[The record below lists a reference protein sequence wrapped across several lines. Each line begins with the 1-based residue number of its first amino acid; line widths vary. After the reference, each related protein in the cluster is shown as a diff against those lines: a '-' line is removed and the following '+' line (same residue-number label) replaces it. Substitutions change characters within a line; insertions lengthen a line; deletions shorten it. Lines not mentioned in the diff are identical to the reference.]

1 MKTVVSISALQP
13 SQYRN
18 YMRGWKPDQRLLE
31 IFEQQSH
38 KRGKKAYRIYFDYA
52 VERNI
57 RVPDSHVPSP
67 IAAFLR
73 ENNFELLDY
82 AAGTVKDRHDR
93 VQRLGKVLSKQP
105 ELKKLFDNDAN
116 RRQIV
121 TAAKGDKLVC
131 LSMHPYDV
139 AGMSTDRGW
148 TSCMNLVDGSNKK
161 YIVKD
166 VKANTLIAYLV
177 NADDKN
183 INKPIMRLLMKKF
196 VNSNGS
202 SFRYVA
208 EVAYPDAKDTL
219 FVRKVQEWVDE
230 NINVIT
236 DKSSS
241 PSIITRKKDL
251 YHDGDGDF
259 AITGIAKLALLG
271 MDKLDAALDKLYDA
285 KEKAA
290 KARNSRVG
298 GMHATDDSA
307 MELFKKIPA
316 AISYKNISKL
326 VPRAYEFWVRAIEEN
341 PQKDSLLRDAFS
353 KFKKQ
358 KYKYLAYEIMKT
370 LAARQ
375 DFKSIRTAH
384 EAIPVEEF
392 LQSGET
398 DYLIERLLDK
408 EKNAAKVLNIA
419 TELADFSND
428 PEVTFWMILA
438 RTCSEDSRS
447 EVLESADETSVY
459 YFKIYY
465 AMSKLHGKYAT
476 LASLKKAKKFVP
488 KTFYAIWEFLVKP
501 TDKTIAEFTFYD
513 LGADTYSERRSMQS
527 DLFDW
532 MDEYNPNPVLLVSSL
547 EAGGNTPMFVC
558 FDKTTSA
565 DSFIQYLKKK
575 AEPAPPTTKS
585 IEIPNGRFTSKRDD
599 IEFEEDGEWYSV
611 YEFARDYDVRAEV
624 SEDPKTNVPIA
635 TFIGEE
641 GDVDFTIK
649 MLKRYL

>member
-1 MKTVVSISALQP
+1 MKTVISISALQP

-18 YMRGWKPDQRLLE
+18 YMRGWKPDQKLLE
-31 IFEQQSH
+31 VFEKQSH

-57 RVPDSHVPSP
+57 RIPDSHVPSP

-93 VQRLGKVLSKQP
+93 VQRLGKVLAKQTQ
-105 ELKKLFDNDAN
+105 LKKLFDNDAN

-177 NADDKN
+177 NADDTN
-183 INKPIMRLLMKKF
+183 INKPIMRLLLKKF

-219 FVRKVQEWVDE
+219 FVKKVQEWVDE
-230 NINVIT
+230 NINVVT

-298 GMHATDDSA
+298 GLHATDDSA
-307 MELFKKIPA
+307 MELFKKIPT
-316 AISYKNISKL
+316 AITYKKIAKL
-326 VPRAYEFWVRAIEEN
+326 VPKAYEFWVKAIETN
-341 PQKDSLLRDAFS
+341 PQKESLLRDAFA
-353 KFKKQ
+353 KFKKE
-358 KYKYLAYEIMKT
+358 KDKSLAHDIMTT

-375 DFKSIRTAH
+375 DFKSIQTAH
-384 EAIPVEEF
+384 EAIPVEDF
-392 LQSGET
+392 LKSGET
-398 DYLIERLLDK
+398 DFLIERLLDK
-408 EKNAAKVLNIA
+408 EKNASKILDIA
-419 TELADFSND
+419 TQLADFSND
-428 PEVTFWMILA
+428 PEINFWKILA
-438 RTCSEDSRS
+438 RVCGDGSEDAFDD
-447 EVLESADETSVY
+447 ADETTVY
-459 YFKIYY
+459 YFKTYY

-488 KTFYAIWEFLVKP
+488 HTFYTVWEFLVKP

-532 MDEYNPNPVLLVSSL
+532 MDEYNPKPVILVSSL
-547 EAGGNTPMFVC
+547 DGGGSTPIFVG
-558 FDKTTSA
+558 FDKTTSPDA
-565 DSFIQYLKKK
+565 FIQYLKKK

-624 SEDPKTNVPIA
+624 SEDPKTNVPLA
-635 TFIGEE
+635 TFIGDED
-641 GDVDFTIK
+641 DVDFTIK

>member
-57 RVPDSHVPSP
+57 RIPDSHVPSS

-105 ELKKLFDNDAN
+105 DLKKLFDNDAN

-131 LSMHPYDV
+131 LSMHPYDI

-161 YIVKD
+161 FVERD
-166 VKANTLIAYLV
+166 VKANTLIAYMV
-177 NADDKN
+177 NPEDKN
-183 INKPIMRLLMKKF
+183 VNKPIMRLLLKKF

-202 SFRYVA
+202 SFRYIA

-219 FVRKVQEWVDE
+219 FVKKVQEWVDQ
-230 NINVIT
+230 NINVVT
-236 DKSSS
+236 DKSSGPAILS
-241 PSIITRKKDL
+241 RKKDL
-251 YHDGDGDF
+251 YNDGGGDF
-259 AITGIAKLALLG
+259 TLTGIEKLVALSL
-271 MDKLDAALDKLYDA
+271 DKLDDALDKLYTA

-290 KARNSRVG
+290 KARNSRPG
-298 GMHATDDSA
+298 GMHTTDESA
-307 MELFKKIPA
+307 MEFFKKIPA

-326 VPRAYEFWVRAIEEN
+326 IPRAYEFWVKAIEEN
-341 PQKDSLLRDAFS
+341 PKKESLLRDAFS
-353 KFKKQ
+353 KFKSAKQ
-358 KYKYLAYEIMKT
+358 KTLAHDIMTT

-375 DFKSIRTAH
+375 DFKSIQTAN

-392 LQSGET
+392 LKSGET
-398 DYLIERLLDK
+398 DFLMDRLLDK
-408 EKNAAKVLNIA
+408 ANNAAKVLNIA
-419 TELADFSND
+419 TGLADFSDD
-428 PEVTFWMILA
+428 PEVTFWKILA
-438 RTCSEDSRS
+438 RVCGEESSDAFDSED
-447 EVLESADETSVY
+447 EITVY
-459 YFKIYY
+459 YFKTYY
-465 AMSKLHGKYAT
+465 AVSKLHGKYAT
-476 LASLKKAKKFVP
+476 LASLKKAKKFLP
-488 KTFYAIWEFLVKP
+488 RMFYSIWEFLVKP
-501 TDKTIAEFTFYD
+501 SDKTIAEFTFSE
-513 LGADTYSERRSMQS
+513 LGADGYSERRSMLG
-527 DLFDW
+527 DIFDW
-532 MDEYNPNPVLLVSSL
+532 LDEYSPKPVLLISSI
-547 EAGGNTPMFVC
+547 EAGGRTPVYVC

-565 DSFIQYLKKK
+565 DSFVQYLKKK
-575 AEPAPPTTKS
+575 AEPPEDARKV
-585 IEIPNGRFTSKRDD
+585 IQIPNGRFNAKRND
-599 IEFEEDGEWYSV
+599 IEFEENGDWYSV
-611 YEFARDYDVRAEV
+611 YEFARDYDVRAVV
-624 SEDPKTNVPIA
+624 SEDPKTNMPIA
-635 TFIGEE
+635 TFIGDEF
-641 GDVDFTIK
+641 DVDFAINA
-649 MLKRYL
+649 LQRLL